1 MEDPTMS
8 EAPTLRRWYEDT
20 RRPNMA
26 WRISPATLR
35 AFDRSIQ
42 TFDAFAGEGIR
53 VDAIDEAKLAE
64 FIERREL
71 GPRGRHTARYRR
83 SMARCVRRIVRD
95 FDPNL
100 LAASRD
106 PQMPPGDGQSHL
118 TLRGY
123 VDEVYLPAVL
133 ANSSDDYRSN
143 TRSKICQFDEFH
155 GGDVLLS
162 ELADA
167 MLESF
172 LASLLKNNRSV
183 GTVNQY
189 RAIICAVWRH
199 AWRVG
204 FSPAPPRVKKLPAAK
219 PAEFCTSPAKDGRP
233 PAQEFPRLF
242 YGS

>member
-1 MEDPTMS
+1 MAEN
-8 EAPTLRRWYEDT
+8 APTLRRWYEDS
-20 RRPNMA
+20 RRPDMA
-26 WRISPATLR
+26 WRLSPATLR
-35 AFDRSIQ
+35 VFDKSITAFER
-42 TFDAFAGEGIR
+42 FAGDDLR
-53 VDAIDEAKLAE
+53 VDAINEPKLAA
-64 FIERREL
+64 FIARREL

-95 FDPNL
+95 FDPTL

-133 ANSSDDYRSN
+133 ANSSDDHRSN

-172 LASLLKNNRSV
+172 LASLWKNNRSV

-204 FSPAPPRVKKLPAAK
+204 LSTAPPRVKRLPSPI
-219 PAEFCTSPAKDGRP
+219 PAEARGSLPNDERALAPT
-233 PAQEFPRLF
+233 FPRL
-242 YGS
+242 YSGN